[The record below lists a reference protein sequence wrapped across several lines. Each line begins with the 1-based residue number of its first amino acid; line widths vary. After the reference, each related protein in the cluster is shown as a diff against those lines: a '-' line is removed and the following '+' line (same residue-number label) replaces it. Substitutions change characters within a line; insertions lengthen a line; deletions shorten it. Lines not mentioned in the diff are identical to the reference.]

1 MSETLLRPRR
11 TLGRADILPPA
22 AYAAI
27 RDEERRRISAIK
39 RDRRLEVGSIA
50 TFTFENFATM
60 QHQVQEMLHIEKGG
74 ERQVAEELAAYA
86 PLVPQG
92 HELIAT
98 VMFEIAD
105 PARRAARLRRL
116 GGIERR
122 VFLDVAG
129 ERVCGLPD
137 PHRENT
143 SPEGKASAVQFITFL
158 FSDQLISRFKAPG
171 TRVFAGFDHSDY
183 GHIAVMPEPM
193 RAALAEDFD

>member
-1 MSETLLRPRR
+1 MSGTLLRPRR

-92 HELIAT
+92 RELIAT

-129 ERVCGLPD
+129 ERVRGLPD

-143 SPEGKASAVQFITFL
+143 SPEGKASAVQFITFP
-158 FSDQLISRFKAPG
+158 FSGPLIARFKTLG

-183 GHIAVMPEPM
+183 GHIAVMSESM